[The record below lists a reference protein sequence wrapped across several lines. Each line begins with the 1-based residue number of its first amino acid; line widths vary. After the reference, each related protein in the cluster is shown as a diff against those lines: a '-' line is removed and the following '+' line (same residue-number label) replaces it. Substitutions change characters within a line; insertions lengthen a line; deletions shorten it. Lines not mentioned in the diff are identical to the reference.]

1 MGRPLT
7 THFNVFYRSFDIL
20 FNYYVSELRRG
31 TRLHHEGAFRVK
43 DIFRPFFNDMTSKRS
58 FTSKTL
64 APSEICDYVRKYY
77 PPPKI
82 VATQSEASKTLPH
95 LAVEDD
101 FVLPVRRDNPEDAA
115 NDPVVGVDDQD
126 ANDGDDDDIQK
137 MLEKVF
143 AENDRR
149 KAETELQPGPLLES
163 FRFPELK
170 APKVDD
176 EQIISYSVPTV
187 DPAILAAPVPTIPL
201 RQTKINGGR
210 KEEFIQTGNGV
221 AKMDFRPISSTTT
234 PGILSTEPESNFD
247 YEEILT
253 EVPND
258 KKYRH
263 RVSPEKSK
271 HPDVKDPALE
281 DANLNRKSPEDDVTI
296 EELPA
301 FSNSPSQ
308 VVSEFSDSGHEEL
321 IFSTD
326 NTPLDPQAPSRDQ
339 CTKTFLQ

>member
-1 MGRPLT
+1 MCAVAIAVALRALHGLCARVLRSLTCGRSDSRHP
-7 THFNVFYRSFDIL
+7 
-20 FNYYVSELRRG
+20 
-31 TRLHHEGAFRVK
+31 
-43 DIFRPFFNDMTSKRS
+43 
-58 FTSKTL
+58 
-64 APSEICDYVRKYY
+64 
-77 PPPKI
+77 
-82 VATQSEASKTLPH
+82 
-95 LAVEDD
+95 
-101 FVLPVRRDNPEDAA
+101 
-115 NDPVVGVDDQD
+115 
-126 ANDGDDDDIQK
+126 
-137 MLEKVF
+137 
-143 AENDRR
+143 
-149 KAETELQPGPLLES
+149 
-163 FRFPELK
+163 
-170 APKVDD
+170 
-176 EQIISYSVPTV
+176 
-187 DPAILAAPVPTIPL
+187 
-201 RQTKINGGR
+201 
-210 KEEFIQTGNGV
+210 
-221 AKMDFRPISSTTT
+221 TTT